1 MHKRIGHSLMSRS
14 YIFKTFLDNGVNL
27 TFGSDWDVTPL
38 NPLEGIY
45 AAVTRSTLDDS
56 KPEGWF
62 PNQKITV
69 EDAII
74 CYTKNNAYAGF
85 QENKLGSIEKGK
97 YADFVV
103 LSDDITAIDPENI
116 LTTFV
121 LRTVVAGKD
130 VYTYNK

>member
-1 MHKRIGHSLMSRS
+1 MSRS
-14 YIFKTFLDNGVNL
+14 YIFKTFLENNVNL

-38 NPLEGIY
+38 NPLKGIY
-45 AAVTRSTLDDS
+45 AAVTRNTLDGS
-56 KPEGWF
+56 SPNGWF
-62 PNQKITV
+62 PEQRLSV
-69 EDAII
+69 EEAIM
-74 CYTKNNAYAGF
+74 CYTKNNAYSGF
-85 QENKLGSIEKGK
+85 QESRLGTIEAGK

-103 LSDDITAIDPENI
+103 LSEDITAIDPENI